1 MRMVYLALFL
11 FGGGAYVLLELAW
24 RGRSHASM
32 LAAGGVCLT
41 LLYGVFTHVPAVLPL
56 RCAIG
61 ACVITAM
68 EFVAGAIVNV
78 RLRLGVWDYS
88 RLPHNL
94 SGQICL
100 RYFLLWMLL
109 CIPVSALVDGLNL
122 LLGAG

>member
-56 RCAIG
+56 RCALG
-61 ACVITAM
+61 ACVITAV

-78 RLRLGVWDYS
+78 RLRLASGTIPGCRTIYPAKS
-88 RLPHNL
+88 ACGISCSGCSCASPFPH
-94 SGQICL
+94 SWTG
-100 RYFLLWMLL
+100 
-109 CIPVSALVDGLNL
+109 
-122 LLGAG
+122 